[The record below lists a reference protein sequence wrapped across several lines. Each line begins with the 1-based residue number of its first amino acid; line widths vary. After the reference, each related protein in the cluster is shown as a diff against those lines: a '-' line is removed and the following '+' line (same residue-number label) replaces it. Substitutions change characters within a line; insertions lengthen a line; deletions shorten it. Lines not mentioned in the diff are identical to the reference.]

1 MILGRIISD
10 TEIEVGDHFEC
21 VTDATDATMEP
32 TIPTIYIGMTKTN
45 ELLDGRFDIDLD
57 ILTRRISD
65 TEFWTFTRKEQRT
78 IHANDLMD
86 FKTYCFNR
94 LVENVKYE
102 FIDPLLLSDEEHT
115 RAFSKIK
122 DFGIKVTYIAGD
134 MVYIYNGLVTYGIN
148 LMFYQYMGAD
158 RTKLLKRIERISSV
172 VLDTEK
178 ILIEYNDFM
187 EEYNNDKMYIP
198 YLYSIINDAP

>member
-10 TEIEVGDHFEC
+10 TEIEAGDHFEW
-21 VTDATDATMEP
+21 VKDVDTTKEP

-45 ELLDGRFDIDLD
+45 ELLNGRFDIELD

-65 TEFWTFTRKEQRT
+65 TEFWTFARKEQRT
-78 IHANDLMD
+78 LHAQDLLA
-86 FKTYCFNR
+86 FKTYCFDR
-94 LVENVKYE
+94 LVENVEYH
-102 FIDPLLLSDEEHT
+102 FIDPLLLSDEDHT
-115 RAFSKIK
+115 KIFGKIK
-122 DFGIKVTYIAGD
+122 DFGINVTYIAGD

-158 RTKLLKRIERISSV
+158 RTKLLKRIENISSV
-172 VLDTEK
+172 VLDTEE

-198 YLYSIINDAP
+198 YLYSIINNAP